1 MDTLALIGGILFLVG
16 LLIFSLKL
24 MAYNRRKYDL
34 ENNLPESVRN
44 YMTPSTVIRILAL
57 IIFIV
62 ALVIIV
68 IAS

>member
-1 MDTLALIGGILFLVG
+1 MDTLALIGGILFLVS

-44 YMTPSTVIRILAL
+44 YMAPSTVIRILAI

-62 ALVIIV
+62 ALII
-68 IAS
+68 IAIAA

>member
-34 ENNLPESVRN
+34 EINQPESVRN